1 MSGLSNIEQDFYLGL
16 LATSER
22 IHEEAEK
29 ICVERKGYSY
39 IIQTMTKEFSDALKK
54 KDYKSCFLILKKLPK
69 SIILNFMQPIKYA
82 LFILHC

>member
-29 ICVERKGYSY
+29 IYVERKGYSY
-39 IIQTMTKEFSDALKK
+39 IIQTMTK
-54 KDYKSCFLILKKLPK
+54 
-69 SIILNFMQPIKYA
+69 
-82 LFILHC
+82 